1 MPDGLTITG
10 GRPLR
15 GARLPS
21 YGDHRIAMAF
31 AIAGLFAEGE
41 TIIEDCDCI
50 DTSYP
55 GFAETLNQIIASS
68 TNGLPS
74 TMVHSDARQFL
85 PEGDTATPGARKRR
99 ARPKRASAED

>member
-1 MPDGLTITG
+1 MTITG
-10 GRPLR
+10 GRPLH

-55 GFAETLNQIIASS
+55 GFAATLEQIITSS
-68 TNGLPS
+68 TSGQPS
-74 TMVHSDARQFL
+74 TVVLSDARQFL
-85 PEGDTATPGARKRR
+85 PEVDEKGTTVRKRR
-99 ARPKRASAED
+99 PRATRASAED